1 MMRHETG
8 SQYSAIER
16 GQRLIAPYGG
26 HLAQSFRAGSE
37 GQALLRQLESKP
49 RLDLSER
56 EFLDLEMLASGAYS
70 PLDGFMDRETYL
82 SVRDHQNLPSG
93 LPWGWP
99 VTLSVTDE
107 QASRLNPGDELGLYF
122 CDLPV
127 GLIEVGEI
135 FQWEP
140 KLEAFAVFDSENLD
154 APAIAERLDQKKT
167 QLLGGKITLIVDKA
181 ESGWSEDHLWPSVTR
196 SFFEQQNWMRVSSVT
211 GVSAW
216 HRVDEHI
223 LRSVLELSDALI
235 LQAVPE
241 RQESLSGLS
250 PALLQEARQVV
261 LRNYF
266 PRTRVLDNRLP
277 RHIDCDLSR
286 AILQLAIISQNYGC
300 DRIFIDIQSDVRWN
314 TVNRQS
320 VQSLLTKASATGLN
334 IEVEFIDPMFYC
346 EACGAIANERSCPH
360 EMSHHQN
367 ISNKTLVSAARSGNA
382 LPLHLVRSEISR
394 VLFRRDLHH
403 VDAAR
408 LKRSGNLFPH
418 APEIGRANREI
429 VAGHKS
435 AVLWLTGLSG
445 SGKSTVAHRLER
457 ELLMSGHRVYV
468 LDGDTL
474 RTGLCADLGFS
485 REARQENLRR
495 AAEVAKVMR
504 EAGMLVIASFISPFR
519 AERETLVDIVGEG
532 FHEVYIEASLEICEG
547 RDPKGLYK
555 RARAGAIPE
564 FTGISS
570 PYEPPENPAIRIC
583 TDNSS
588 VEESAHTLMVAMADL
603 GLLRVSRNDLPLRA
617 QQSLTVNR
625 NLRVQ

>member
-1 MMRHETG
+1 MRHDA
-8 SQYSAIER
+8 SSRSPAIKR
-16 GQRLIAPYGG
+16 GQRLIAPYGD
-26 HLAQSFRAGSE
+26 HLVQSFRTGPES
-37 GQALLRQLESKP
+37 QALLRQLEGKP

-82 SVRDHQNLPSG
+82 SVRDYQSLPSG

-107 QASRLNPGDELGLYF
+107 LASELNPGDELGLYF

-140 KLEAFAVFDSENLD
+140 NLEAFAVLDSENLE
-154 APAIAERLDQKKT
+154 APAITERLDQEKT

-181 ESGWSEDHLWPSVTR
+181 ESGWSEDHLWPCVTR
-196 SFFEQQNWMRVSSVT
+196 SFFEQQNWKRVSSIT

-216 HRVDEHI
+216 HRVDEHV
-223 LRSVLELSDALI
+223 LRSVLDTSDALM

-241 RQESLSGLS
+241 RQESFSGLS
-250 PALLQEARQVV
+250 PALMQEARQVV

-277 RHIDCDLSR
+277 RHIDCDPTR
-286 AILQLAIISQNYGC
+286 AVLQLAIISQNYGC
-300 DRIFIDIQSDVRWN
+300 DRIFIDIQSDARWN

-320 VQSLLTKASATGLN
+320 VQKLLSRASATGLH
-334 IEVEFIDPMFYC
+334 IDVEFIDPMFYC
-346 EACGAIANERSCPH
+346 ESCGTIANERSCPH
-360 EMSHHQN
+360 GTSHHQHIN
-367 ISNKTLVSAARSGNA
+367 NKTLASAAQSGKV
-382 LPLHLVRSEISR
+382 LPSHLVRPEISR
-394 VLFRRDLHH
+394 VLFRRDLHQ
-403 VDAAR
+403 VDTAR
-408 LKRSGNLFPH
+408 LKRSDNLFPH
-418 APEIGRANREI
+418 TPEIGRANREM

-435 AVLWLTGLSG
+435 AVLWMTGLSG

-519 AERETLVDIVGEG
+519 AERETLVDIVGDG
-532 FHEVYIEASLEICEG
+532 FYEVYIEASLETCEG

-583 TDNSS
+583 TDSTS
-588 VEESAHTLMVAMADL
+588 VEDSAHTLMKAMADL
-603 GLLRVSRNDLPLRA
+603 GLLRVSRKDLPLRA

>member
-1 MMRHETG
+1 MRHET
-8 SQYSAIER
+8 SLRHPDIER

-26 HLAQSFRAGSE
+26 RLVQSFRTGPE
-37 GQALLRQLESKP
+37 GQALLRQLEPKP
-49 RLDLSER
+49 RLDLTER
-56 EFLDLEMLASGAYS
+56 EFLDLEMLASGAFS
-70 PLDGFMDRETYL
+70 PLDGFMDRETYF
-82 SVRDHQNLPSG
+82 SVREHQSLPSG

-107 QASRLNPGDELGLYF
+107 LASELNPGDELGLYF

-127 GLIEVGEI
+127 GLIEVDEI

-140 KLEAFAVFDSENLD
+140 NLEAFTVFDSANLE
-154 APAIAERLDQKKT
+154 APAIAERLDQEKT
-167 QLLGGKITLIVDKA
+167 PLLGGKVTLIVDKA
-181 ESGWSEDHLWPSVTR
+181 ESGWSEDHLWPCVTR
-196 SFFEQQNWMRVSSVT
+196 SFFEQQNWMRITSMA

-216 HRVDEHI
+216 HRADEHV
-223 LRSVLELSDALI
+223 LRNVLDTSDALM

-241 RQESLSGLS
+241 RQESFNGLS
-250 PALLQEARQVV
+250 PALMQEARQVV

-277 RHIDCDLSR
+277 RHIDCESTR

-300 DRIFIDIQSDVRWN
+300 NRIFIDIQSDARWN
-314 TVNRQS
+314 TVNKKS
-320 VQSLLTKASATGLN
+320 VQNLLTKASGSGLHIN
-334 IEVEFIDPMFYC
+334 VEFIDPLFYC
-346 EACGAIANERSCPH
+346 ESCGDFANERSCPH
-360 EMSHHQN
+360 DMSHRQS
-367 ISNKTLVSAARSGNA
+367 ISNRMLASAAQSGKV
-382 LPLHLVRSEISR
+382 LPSHLVRPEISR
-394 VLFRRDLHH
+394 VLFRRDLHQ
-403 VDAAR
+403 VDTAR
-408 LKRSGNLFPH
+408 LKRSDNLFPH
-418 APEIGRANREI
+418 TPEIGRVNREMM
-429 VAGHKS
+429 AGHKS
-435 AVLWLTGLSG
+435 AVLWMTGLSG

-457 ELLMSGHRVYV
+457 ELVMSGHRVYV

-519 AERETLVDIVGEG
+519 AERETLVDIVGDG
-532 FHEVYIEASLEICEG
+532 FYEVYIEASLETCEG

-583 TDNSS
+583 TDNIS
-588 VEESAHTLMVAMADL
+588 VEDSAHILMRAIADL
-603 GLLRVSRNDLPLRA
+603 GLLRMSKKDLPLRA
-617 QQSLTVNR
+617 QHSLTINR